1 MTYTIEIYLYSNQLI
16 FTGIRDLYFEKY
28 KGVGPGIYSQP
39 ILCLP
44 NGCSASEIQQA
55 LVQCVNVLEQNEK
68 RIFEENATNSV
79 TQMESI
85 LFRNFRAFGI
95 KDSKGKIIQS
105 SIMVMVRMNEKP
117 FVCKCVPEGRNMVI
131 QKKIPFASS
140 TQPIVIAQYVY
151 ELFELSHSD

>member
-105 SIMVMVRMNEKP
+105 SIEYPSWK
-117 FVCKCVPEGRNMVI
+117 
-131 QKKIPFASS
+131 Q
-140 TQPIVIAQYVY
+140 QPQIRLQYVGNQI
-151 ELFELSHSD
+151 ST